1 MSSYFSTTHLFS
13 VSYEFVLS
21 LVEKS
26 PFMLLKC
33 LFKGCLNA
41 HSKALNA
48 HSKPLNGHSK
58 ALNGHPKA
66 MNRTFICGLMILV
79 AHSKCY

>member
-1 MSSYFSTTHLFS
+1 
-13 VSYEFVLS
+13 
-21 LVEKS
+21 
-26 PFMLLKC
+26 MLLKC
-33 LFKGCLNA
+33 LFKGSERAFKGLNG
-41 HSKALNA
+41 HSKA
-48 HSKPLNGHSK
+48 LNGHSK

>member
-13 VSYEFVLS
+13 VTYEFVLS

-33 LFKGCLNA
+33 LFKGSERA
-41 HSKALNA
+41 FKGSERPFK
-48 HSKPLNGHSK
+48 GFDRHSK

-66 MNRTFICGLMILV
+66 LNRTFICGLMILV